1 MESDIEDDILIL
13 SAASLLLR
21 RQTKKKKM
29 KKRRFTVSP
38 YLKLRN
44 IKGRFVKDFEDL
56 RQFPPAFKENFRMTP
71 ADFDN
76 LLKLLEP
83 QLSPKHHSRPDSFTS
98 SEKLAMTLEY
108 LASGSYQ
115 RHIASVYRASKQA
128 IGKVIADVCDGLYQ
142 ALKTEYL
149 KKPTSSDWLEIS
161 NRFNAQ
167 WNMPNCLGA
176 IDGKHV
182 AITIPPNSGSA
193 FYNYKGFFSIVLM
206 AVGDADYRLS
216 YIDVGSYGS
225 EGDSTVFRNSA
236 FGKAL

>member
-142 ALKTEYL
+142 ALKTEFL
-149 KKPTSSDWLEIS
+149 K
-161 NRFNAQ
+161 
-167 WNMPNCLGA
+167 
-176 IDGKHV
+176 V
-182 AITIPPNSGSA
+182 ITLA
-193 FYNYKGFFSIVLM
+193 YGFFSIVLM

-216 YIDVGSYGS
+216 YIDVGSCKGFCLETTLRKRN
-225 EGDSTVFRNSA
+225 EG
-236 FGKAL
+236 